1 MQEMPPYG
9 YGYNSEYGPR
19 PVQSLEQKVAK
30 RLGVALLIFTAAFGL
45 TMAVVVGQR
54 LSDQALAVIA
64 GAVCGVVASIP
75 PSLLII
81 WVTRRKQERAQA
93 WPSPYPPVVVVQ
105 PPAAYPGGMSDPSG
119 RYLSPPTWTAPAA
132 PVPREFVV
140 VGEE

>member
-9 YGYNSEYGPR
+9 YGYSGEYGPR
-19 PVQSLEQKVAK
+19 PAPSLEQKVTK
-30 RLGVALLIFTAAFGL
+30 RLGIALLIFTAAFGL

-81 WVTRRKQERAQA
+81 WVTKRKQERPQA
-93 WPSPYPPVVVVQ
+93 WAGPYPPVVVVQ
-105 PPAAYPGGMSDPSG
+105 PPLGYPAGDAN
-119 RYLSPPTWTAPAA
+119 RYLQPPMMGSSMAQPI
-132 PVPREFVV
+132 PREFIV